1 MKFNVIKI
9 ITRVRIFVLTAVII
23 AVSSILHADSPK
35 TVIILP
41 FVSDG
46 NSGYSWLA
54 AGIYDYLERSM
65 RGIDSIGVIPLS
77 EVQIITRYLGIRPNT
92 PLPPETISRVVK
104 LSGADEAV
112 SVRYFVAG
120 GYLSISV
127 EIISGSDDTVVR
139 SFSFHEP
146 VERIYQIQDAI
157 FRGIMRNEKPVVAAQ
172 KPVRKK
178 INKRWVT
185 VSPRQN
191 IAPYEWYSR
200 ALEMTASDPQEALS
214 LYVKTLKYDPENA
227 PALVAAASIVHHT
240 QGIID
245 GALGYLLRADRICVK
260 RGESN
265 TTKYAFLVVKIADI
279 YDHKCDCDKAQMYL
293 ARAFDV
299 WKKRKNLFPD
309 EYASF
314 LSEIGSMYAQ
324 NGDQSSAVDYYSM
337 ARELYE
343 KHEKTGTLR
352 YAWIMK
358 SLGDCYTSL
367 ACDAVAEEC
376 YRVSGRVFRSL
387 SLDTCDDFAETEF
400 GRGKALSRMGRI
412 DDARNIL
419 ESSYKLF
426 VALDMNI
433 RAREALAVMHGM
445 TQPLPKRWRD

>member
-9 ITRVRIFVLTAVII
+9 IIRLRIFTLMSAVI
-23 AVSSILHADSPK
+23 AVSSISYADYPR

-54 AGIYDYLERSM
+54 AGIYDYLERAM
-65 RGIDSIGVIPLS
+65 RGNDRIGVIPLS

-127 EIISGSDDTVVR
+127 EIISGTDDTVVR

-157 FRGIMRNEKPVVAAQ
+157 FRGIIQDDKPVVAKQ
-172 KPVRKK
+172 KPVKK
-178 INKRWVT
+178 RVKRRWVT
-185 VSPRQN
+185 VTPHQSF
-191 IAPYEWYSR
+191 APYEWYSR
-200 ALEMTASDPQEALS
+200 ALEMTSNDPQEALS

-227 PALVAAASIVHHT
+227 PALVAAASIVHHS

-245 GALGYLLRADRICVK
+245 GALGYLLRADKIYVK

-279 YDHKCDCDKAQMYL
+279 YDHKSDDDRAQMYL

-299 WKKRKNLFPD
+299 WKKRKNIFPD

-314 LSEIGSMYAQ
+314 LSEIGSMYAK

-337 ARELYE
+337 ARDLYE
-343 KHEKTGTLR
+343 KRGKTGTLR

-358 SLGDCYTSL
+358 NLGECYSEL

-376 YRVSGRVFRSL
+376 FLVSGKVFRSL

-412 DDARNIL
+412 DDARGVL
-419 ESSYKLF
+419 DASYKLF

-433 RAREALAVMHGM
+433 RAREALAAMHGM